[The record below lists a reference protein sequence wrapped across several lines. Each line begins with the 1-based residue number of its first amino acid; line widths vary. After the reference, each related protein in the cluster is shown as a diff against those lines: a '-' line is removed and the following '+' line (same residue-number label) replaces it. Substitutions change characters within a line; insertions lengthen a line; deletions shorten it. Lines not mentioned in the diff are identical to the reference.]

1 MAGAARARASQ
12 AGWFWYQTLKSHS
25 TLLTSAE
32 SCVAGL
38 AGATGAIRAEAP
50 AARTTHRAIMAQ
62 IANDRPQSR
71 ASATNILESKKL
83 IDLSESLEMSLR
95 HPGARA
101 LRSNTQSV
109 SLRDACPYNI
119 IWPSTV
125 REHSVSRG
133 RPARHCC
140 DADHTEDPCE
150 LPSQEGSRLR
160 LQGKATPVAKHCGPL
175 MESKDDDC
183 TQNTRDTKD
192 EPAPPLAPTLKIVAK
207 TFLARRA
214 ALGEAALDCDGI
226 ECLYGDF
233 VDENADEFEGFDPAD
248 GSGNDHG
255 LKALHEEFLA
265 LFTRDVEGAL
275 VDSSLTLEDFVRDV
289 EEARRDGLEARWDA
303 LEAAT
308 AVWFC
313 EACWAALDIAQFA
326 ETMREAAQRQR
337 RALDRKR
344 AFRLL
349 RRGAK

>member
-1 MAGAARARASQ
+1 M
-12 AGWFWYQTLKSHS
+12 
-25 TLLTSAE
+25 
-32 SCVAGL
+32 
-38 AGATGAIRAEAP
+38 EA
-50 AARTTHRAIMAQ
+50 
-62 IANDRPQSR
+62 
-71 ASATNILESKKL
+71 
-83 IDLSESLEMSLR
+83 
-95 HPGARA
+95 
-101 LRSNTQSV
+101 
-109 SLRDACPYNI
+109 
-119 IWPSTV
+119 
-125 REHSVSRG
+125 
-133 RPARHCC
+133 
-140 DADHTEDPCE
+140 
-150 LPSQEGSRLR
+150 
-160 LQGKATPVAKHCGPL
+160 
-175 MESKDDDC
+175 KDDDC

-192 EPAPPLAPTLKIVAK
+192 EPATPLAPTLKIVAK
-207 TFLARRA
+207 KFLARRA

-233 VDENADEFEGFDPAD
+233 VDENADEFEGFGPAD

-275 VDSSLTLEDFVRDV
+275 ADSSLTLEDFVRDV

>member
-1 MAGAARARASQ
+1 
-12 AGWFWYQTLKSHS
+12 
-25 TLLTSAE
+25 
-32 SCVAGL
+32 
-38 AGATGAIRAEAP
+38 
-50 AARTTHRAIMAQ
+50 
-62 IANDRPQSR
+62 
-71 ASATNILESKKL
+71 
-83 IDLSESLEMSLR
+83 
-95 HPGARA
+95 
-101 LRSNTQSV
+101 
-109 SLRDACPYNI
+109 
-119 IWPSTV
+119 
-125 REHSVSRG
+125 
-133 RPARHCC
+133 
-140 DADHTEDPCE
+140 
-150 LPSQEGSRLR
+150 
-160 LQGKATPVAKHCGPL
+160 

-207 TFLARRA
+207 QFLARRA

-233 VDENADEFEGFDPAD
+233 VDENADEFEGFGPAD
-248 GSGNDHG
+248 GSGNDHA

-275 VDSSLTLEDFVRDV
+275 ADSSLTLEDFVKDV